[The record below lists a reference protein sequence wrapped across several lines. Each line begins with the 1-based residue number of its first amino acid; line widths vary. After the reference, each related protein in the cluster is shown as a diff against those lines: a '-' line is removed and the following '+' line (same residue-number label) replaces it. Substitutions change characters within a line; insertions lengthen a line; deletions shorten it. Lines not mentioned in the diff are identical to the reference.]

1 MELIYITFSKISDK
15 LIKASLSVFNDKK
28 ARHIFEV
35 QGVSRKQ
42 CAYNL
47 CKQGFV
53 SWDLF
58 SELKE
63 MAQAQDDPRRH
74 RVSRFQGISN
84 RIRERREQRLA
95 DICDDLNCSVYEAT
109 QLLDHGVHP

>member
-1 MELIYITFSKISDK
+1 
-15 LIKASLSVFNDKK
+15 
-28 ARHIFEV
+28 
-35 QGVSRKQ
+35 
-42 CAYNL
+42 
-47 CKQGFV
+47 
-53 SWDLF
+53 
-58 SELKE
+58 

-84 RIRERREQRLA
+84 RIRERREQKLA